1 MSEVTLFQ
9 QEIPAYLKRAGMDDL
24 TKTLAGNTGL
34 KRISIRGG
42 VFRMMVNGEEIT
54 KNEGRAMNI
63 VIVNGGR
70 KIARQFYAGKY
81 VAGESSA
88 PDCWSNDGDAPDASI
103 EEPQAKTCEGC
114 PQNIK
119 GSGQGDSRACTFKQR
134 LAVLLADDIDGDVF
148 QLVLPAKSIFG
159 RGDLDKMPF
168 QQYAKYV
175 GAQGK
180 SINTLVTEVR
190 LDSDSDTP
198 KLVFKPVKYLTEQE
212 WEIAKEK
219 GDTPAARSAVMQ
231 TAAATDGVKAKP
243 IAMGK
248 MLDMDEAKAM
258 ATVKASKVEVEDVP
272 EPVKRASKK
281 NAEPVA
287 KKDFKDVISSWT
299 DDE

>member
-24 TKTLAGNTGL
+24 TKSLAGNTGL

-42 VFRMMVNGEEIT
+42 VFRMMVNGEEIA

-70 KIARQFYAGKY
+70 HIARQFYAGKY

-88 PDCWSNDGDAPDASI
+88 PDCWSNDGTAPDASV

-119 GSGQGDSRACTFKQR
+119 GSGQGDSRACRFQQR

-148 QLVLPAKSIFG
+148 QLVLPSKSIFG

-180 SINTLVTEVR
+180 SINTLVTELR

-198 KLVFKPVKYLTEQE
+198 KLTFKPVKYLTEQE
-212 WEIAKEK
+212 WETAKEK
-219 GDTPAARSAVMQ
+219 GDSPAARSAVMQ
-231 TAAATDGVKAKP
+231 TPAATDGAKTKPAVKA
-243 IAMGK
+243 A
-248 MLDMDEAKAM
+248 A
-258 ATVKASKVEVEDVP
+258 VEVEVEVVP

-281 NAEPVA
+281 NAEPA
-287 KKDFKDVISSWT
+287 PKKDFKDVIDSWT

>member
-9 QEIPAYLKRAGMDDL
+9 QEVPAYLKRAGMDDL
-24 TKTLAGNTGL
+24 TKSLAGNTGL

-42 VFRMMVNGEEIT
+42 VFRMMVNGEEIA
-54 KNEGRAMNI
+54 KNEGRAMNV

-70 KIARQFYAGKY
+70 NIARQFYAGKY

-88 PDCWSNDGDAPDASI
+88 PDCWSNDGNAPDASV

-119 GSGQGDSRACTFKQR
+119 GSGQGDSRACRFQQR

-148 QLVLPAKSIFG
+148 QLVLPSKSIFG

-180 SINTLVTEVR
+180 SINTLVTELR

-198 KLVFKPVKYLTEQE
+198 KLTFKPVKYLSERE
-212 WEIAKEK
+212 WEVAKEK
-219 GDTPAARSAVMQ
+219 GDSPAARSAVMQ
-231 TAAATDGVKAKP
+231 TPASTDGVKAKP
-243 IAMGK
+243 V
-248 MLDMDEAKAM
+248 AKA
-258 ATVKASKVEVEDVP
+258 TVIEKVEVEEVP

-281 NAEPVA
+281 NAEPA
-287 KKDFKDVISSWT
+287 PKKDFKDVISSWT

>member
-1 MSEVTLFQ
+1 MSEVALFQ
-9 QEIPAYLKRAGMDDL
+9 QEVPAYLKRAGLDDL
-24 TKTLAGNTGL
+24 TKSLAGNTGL

-42 VFRMMVNGEEIT
+42 VFRMMVNGEEIA
-54 KNEGRAMNI
+54 KNEGRAMNV

-70 KIARQFYAGKY
+70 HIARQYYVGKY
-81 VAGESSA
+81 VAGESAA
-88 PDCWSNDGDAPDASI
+88 PDCWSNDGTAPDTSV

-180 SINTLVTEVR
+180 SINTLVTELR

-198 KLVFKPVKYLTEQE
+198 KLTFKPVKYLTEEQ

-219 GDTPAARSAVMQ
+219 GDTPAARSAVVQ
-231 TAAATDGVKAKP
+231 TAAATDGVKIKSAAKV
-243 IAMGK
+243 
-248 MLDMDEAKAM
+248 EA
-258 ATVKASKVEVEDVP
+258 VEVEVEVVP

-281 NAEPVA
+281 NAEPA
-287 KKDFKDVISSWT
+287 PKKDFKDVINSWT

>member
-9 QEIPAYLKRAGMDDL
+9 QEVPAYLKRAGMDDL
-24 TKTLAGNTGL
+24 TKSLAGNTGL

-42 VFRMMVNGEEIT
+42 VFRMMVNGEEIA
-54 KNEGRAMNI
+54 KNEGRAMEV

-70 KIARQFYAGKY
+70 NIARQFYAGKY

-88 PDCWSNDGDAPDASI
+88 PDCWSNDGNAPDASV

-119 GSGQGDSRACTFKQR
+119 GSGQGDSRACRFQQR

-148 QLVLPAKSIFG
+148 QLVLPSKSIFG

-180 SINTLVTEVR
+180 SINTLVTEIR

-198 KLVFKPVKYLTEQE
+198 KLTFKPLKYLTEGQ
-212 WEIAKEK
+212 WETAKEK
-219 GDTPAARSAVMQ
+219 GDSPAARSAVMQ
-231 TAAATDGVKAKP
+231 TPATTDGEKVKP
-243 IAMGK
+243 AM
-248 MLDMDEAKAM
+248 KA
-258 ATVKASKVEVEDVP
+258 AVIEKVEAEEVP

-281 NAEPVA
+281 NAEPA
-287 KKDFKDVISSWT
+287 PKKDFKDVISSWT

>member
-9 QEIPAYLKRAGMDDL
+9 QEVPAYLKRAGMDDL
-24 TKTLAGNTGL
+24 TKSLAGNTGL

-42 VFRMMVNGEEIT
+42 VFRMMVNGEEIA
-54 KNEGRAMNI
+54 KNEGRAMNV

-70 KIARQFYAGKY
+70 NIARQFYAGKY

-88 PDCWSNDGDAPDASI
+88 PDCWSNDGNAPDASV

-119 GSGQGDSRACTFKQR
+119 GSGQGDSRACRFQQR

-148 QLVLPAKSIFG
+148 QLVLPSKSIFG

-180 SINTLVTEVR
+180 SINTLVTELR

-198 KLVFKPVKYLTEQE
+198 KLTFKPVKYLSEQE
-212 WEIAKEK
+212 WEVAKEK
-219 GDTPAARSAVMQ
+219 GDSPAARSAVMQ
-231 TAAATDGVKAKP
+231 TPATTDGAKVKP
-243 IAMGK
+243 AM
-248 MLDMDEAKAM
+248 KA
-258 ATVKASKVEVEDVP
+258 AVIEKVEAEEVP

-281 NAEPVA
+281 NAEPA
-287 KKDFKDVISSWT
+287 PKKDFKDVISSWT

>member
-1 MSEVTLFQ
+1 MSEIALFQ
-9 QEIPAYLKRAGMDDL
+9 QEVPAYLKRAGLDDL
-24 TKTLAGNTGL
+24 TKSLAGNTGL

-54 KNEGRAMNI
+54 KNEGRAMNV
-63 VIVNGGR
+63 VIVNGG
-70 KIARQFYAGKY
+70 KNIARQFYAGKY

-88 PDCWSNDGDAPDASI
+88 PDCWSNDGKTPDVSV
-103 EEPQAKTCEGC
+103 EEPQSDTCEGC

-159 RGDLDKMPF
+159 RDDLDKMPF

-180 SINTLVTEVR
+180 SINTLVTELR
-190 LDSDSDTP
+190 LDSNSDTP
-198 KLVFKPVKYLTEQE
+198 KLTFKPVRYLSEQE
-212 WEIAKEK
+212 WETAKEK
-219 GDTPAARSAVMQ
+219 GDSPAARSAVMQ
-231 TAAATDGVKAKP
+231 TPAAIDGVKANKP
-243 IAMGK
+243 VM
-248 MLDMDEAKAM
+248 KA
-258 ATVKASKVEVEDVP
+258 VVVEVEDVP
-272 EPVKRASKK
+272 EPIKRTSKK
-281 NAEPVA
+281 NAEPA
-287 KKDFKDVISSWT
+287 PKKDFKDVISSWT

>member
-9 QEIPAYLKRAGMDDL
+9 QEVPAYLKRAGMDDL
-24 TKTLAGNTGL
+24 TKSLAGNTGL

-42 VFRMMVNGEEIT
+42 VFRMMVNGEEIA
-54 KNEGRAMNI
+54 KNEGRAMNV

-70 KIARQFYAGKY
+70 NIARQFYAGKY

-88 PDCWSNDGDAPDASI
+88 PDCWSNDGNAPDASV

-119 GSGQGDSRACTFKQR
+119 GSGQGDSRACRFQQR

-148 QLVLPAKSIFG
+148 QLVLPSKSIFG

-180 SINTLVTEVR
+180 SINTLVTELR

-198 KLVFKPVKYLTEQE
+198 KLTFKPVKYLSEQE
-212 WEIAKEK
+212 WETAKEK
-219 GDTPAARSAVMQ
+219 GDSPAARSAVMQ
-231 TAAATDGVKAKP
+231 TPAATDGAKVKPA
-243 IAMGK
+243 I
-248 MLDMDEAKAM
+248 KA
-258 ATVKASKVEVEDVP
+258 AVIEKVEAEEVP
-272 EPVKRASKK
+272 EPTKRASKK
-281 NAEPVA
+281 NAEPIP

>member
-9 QEIPAYLKRAGMDDL
+9 QEVPAYLKRAGMDDL
-24 TKTLAGNTGL
+24 TKSLAGNTGL

-42 VFRMMVNGEEIT
+42 VFRMMVNGEEIA
-54 KNEGRAMNI
+54 KNEGRAMNV

-70 KIARQFYAGKY
+70 NIARQFYAGKY

-88 PDCWSNDGDAPDASI
+88 PDCWSNDGDAPDASV

-198 KLVFKPVKYLTEQE
+198 KLTFKPVKYLTEQE

-231 TAAATDGVKAKP
+231 TAAATDGVKANKP
-243 IAMGK
+243 AM
-248 MLDMDEAKAM
+248 KAVM
-258 ATVKASKVEVEDVP
+258 VEVEVEEVP

-281 NAEPVA
+281 NAEPA
-287 KKDFKDVISSWT
+287 PQKDFKDVISSWT